1 MAYNLAPP
9 FFGSGAGVDVGEMS
23 FDPIADPID
32 PIAEDTEADQQSSKN
47 AEADGI
53 NLMVRNWQHC
63 RKLH

>member
-1 MAYNLAPP
+1 MAYNSAPP
-9 FFGSGAGVDVGEMS
+9 FFGSGAGVDAGEMS

-53 NLMVRNWQHC
+53 NLMVRNWHC